1 MGPELS
7 TIKMREKL
15 GDEGMQRLL
24 SDQATSG
31 ESEPTKHDLAIVS
44 DERGPFEYHLK
55 LWRNVQDT
63 LLGIHSFTVSF

>member
-55 LWRNVQDT
+55 LWRDVQDT